1 MLQIPLIWLI
11 LCFLDESR
19 GQIVITQTPASIQA
33 SPGDAV
39 TIQCKAS
46 SSVTK
51 YTVLYQFKSGQ
62 KPKLLIY
69 DATNRFEGTPDRFS
83 GSYGTTDFSFTINGV
98 HVEDEAEY
106 YCGQRQSLPL
116 HRVTAER
123 KLGLFVKRAGLAKAL
138 CYTFGAGTKLEVKRR
153 EDSTPL
159 AIIFPPS
166 PEQLKT
172 DSATA
177 VCLVSTFYPSSLTVA
192 WKVDGTPV
200 SEGVQT
206 SPPASDTDNTYKLSS
221 TLTLPTSDFNT
232 HELYSCEVTH
242 KTLSSPL
249 VKSFRRSECSG

>member
-1 MLQIPLIWLI
+1 MNCQCCGFYSALFVPLLPG
-11 LCFLDESR
+11 SR
-19 GQIVITQTPASIQA
+19 GQIVIAQTPASIQA

-116 HRVTAER
+116 HSDT
-123 KLGLFVKRAGLAKAL
+123 LQ
-138 CYTFGAGTKLEVKRR
+138 

>member
-19 GQIVITQTPASIQA
+19 GQIAITQTPASIQA
-33 SPGDAV
+33 SPGDRV

-116 HRVTAER
+116 HSDTLHNG
-123 KLGLFVKRAGLAKAL
+123 KPLWF
-138 CYTFGAGTKLEVKRR
+138 TFGGGTHLEIKRR
-153 EDSTPL
+153 EDSTPS

-177 VCLVSTFYPSSLTVA
+177 VCLVSTFYPSSLTVV
-192 WKVDGTPV
+192 WKVDGTPIT
-200 SEGVQT
+200 EGVET

-232 HELYSCEVTH
+232 HESYSCEVTH

>member
-1 MLQIPLIWLI
+1 MLWTHP
-11 LCFLDESR
+11 

-106 YCGQRQSLPL
+106 YCGQRQRTWVFAEGMSNGKPL
-116 HRVTAER
+116 W
-123 KLGLFVKRAGLAKAL
+123 F
-138 CYTFGAGTKLEVKRR
+138 TFGGGTKLEIKQ
-153 EDSTPL
+153 DSTPL

>member
-1 MLQIPLIWLI
+1 ASIFGPVI
-11 LCFLDESR
+11 FLLLLL

-62 KPKLLIY
+62 KP
-69 DATNRFEGTPDRFS
+69 N
-83 GSYGTTDFSFTINGV
+83 YGTTDFSFTINGV

-106 YCGQRQSLPL
+106 YCGQRQ
-116 HRVTAER
+116 T
-123 KLGLFVKRAGLAKAL
+123 L

-153 EDSTPL
+153 EDSTPSAL
-159 AIIFPPS
+159 IFPPT
-166 PEQLKT
+166 PEQLKM

-177 VCLVSTFYPSSLTVA
+177 VCLVSTFLPEQPDRGLES
-192 WKVDGTPV
+192 GRH
-200 SEGVQT
+200 
-206 SPPASDTDNTYKLSS
+206 SPSDTDNTYKLSS
-221 TLTLPTSDFNT
+221 TLTFPTSDFNT
-232 HELYSCEVTH
+232 HESYSCEVTH

-249 VKSFRRSECSG
+249 VKSFKRSELSR

>member
-1 MLQIPLIWLI
+1 HDALFVPLLPG
-11 LCFLDESR
+11 SR
-19 GQIVITQTPASIQA
+19 GQIVIAQTPASIQA
-33 SPGDAV
+33 SPGDRV
-39 TIQCKAS
+39 TIQCQAS
-46 SSVTK
+46 SSMSNDMA
-51 YTVLYQFKSGQ
+51 LYQFKPGQ
-62 KPKLLIY
+62 KPKLLIH
-69 DATNRFEGTPDRFS
+69 DATSRFEGTPDRFS
-83 GSYGTTDFSFTINGV
+83 GTYSNTDFSFTISNV
-98 HVEDEAEY
+98 RAEDQDEAEY
-106 YCGQRQSLPL
+106 YCGQR
-116 HRVTAER
+116 
-123 KLGLFVKRAGLAKAL
+123 LAKAL

>member
-11 LCFLDESR
+11 LCFLDGKRVSQANVVDSPVCFIPFLPESR

-106 YCGQRQSLPL
+106 YCGQR
-116 HRVTAER
+116 
-123 KLGLFVKRAGLAKAL
+123 LAKAL